1 MKNAVAVVVQAFRL
15 AVTFAVIMFLL
26 SPALAAQRGGRG
38 AGGGAEFNGPP
49 QGPDAVPIVETLG
62 CLADGPNNTWTLT
75 SAVEPARAPA
85 GFSKPEDVKAA
96 AGKPLGSQTLSLIG
110 MVEMHPADHKG
121 HKVLVKGLLI
131 KDASGQRLNVTSLA
145 TVSATCA
152 K

>member
-1 MKNAVAVVVQAFRL
+1 MTSIILSLLMLL
-15 AVTFAVIMFLL
+15 A
-26 SPALAAQRGGRG
+26 PQRGGRG

-49 QGPDAVPIVETLG
+49 QGPDAVPIVETHG
-62 CLADGPNNTWTLT
+62 CLADGPNNAWTLT
-75 SAVEPARAPA
+75 NAIEPARAPA

-96 AGKPLGSQTLSLIG
+96 EGKALGSQTLSLIG

-131 KDASGQRLNVTSLA
+131 KDATGQRLNVTSLM